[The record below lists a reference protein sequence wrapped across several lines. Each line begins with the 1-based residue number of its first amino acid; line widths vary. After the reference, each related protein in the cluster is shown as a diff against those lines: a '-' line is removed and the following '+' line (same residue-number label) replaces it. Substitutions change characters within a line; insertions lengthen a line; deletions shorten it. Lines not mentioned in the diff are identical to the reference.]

1 MWDFAEEK
9 RIKDNVVADKCKNAL
24 SFLFLHDEKRL

>member
-9 RIKDNVVADKCKNAL
+9 GIKDNAARNKCKNAL